1 MNIDNR
7 EVAAIAEAD
16 PEVTEK
22 RPAVKRVHLK
32 GR

>member
-1 MNIDNR
+1 MNIENR

-22 RPAVKRVHLK
+22 RPAFI
-32 GR
+32 